1 MAVDSGQPDGPTD
14 EVSSSSSTSAEEAG
28 HDKILTH
35 APVPGTTVDD
45 AGTLFLAEQADDA
58 SKPVADPETPVPNP
72 VKPIPEIA
80 IVEQAGQLQV
90 GHVRVEQP
98 HEGAGQARHL
108 EILAVILSPFASL
121 RVNSAKGLARRTQRS
136 FAALRMTAAALRM
149 TGGTLLTVLSR
160 EVFSS
165 NVWGQ
170 APLLRGVARVEVK
183 LDGVTGVEAK
193 LDGVTDGA
201 APGGVAG
208 LAPPLDEAT
217 GVEAMLDGVTDGAA
231 LGGVA
236 GVGAMLDRLT
246 DGAAPGEVT
255 EVGAKLDGGVDGA
268 APGEGAEVGAML
280 DWGAG
285 LVPPLREVTEV
296 WAMLDEV
303 VGQHYQAYRDGDK
316 GAGVGAMLD
325 EVARGEVRSRYSSR
339 DVVVE
344 ERRHLPMYAPHKTL

>member
-14 EVSSSSSTSAEEAG
+14 EVSSSSSTSADDAG

-72 VKPIPEIA
+72 VTPIPTIAAVQAVNVTVKMPALDPETPVPNPVTPIPEIA

-90 GHVRVEQP
+90 GQVRVEQP
-98 HEGAGQARHL
+98 HERAGQARHL
-108 EILAVILSPFASL
+108 EILAVILSA
-121 RVNSAKGLARRTQRS
+121 AKGLARRTQRS

-183 LDGVTGVEAK
+183 LDGVT
-193 LDGVTDGA
+193 
-201 APGGVAG
+201 
-208 LAPPLDEAT
+208 
-217 GVEAMLDGVTDGAA
+217 
-231 LGGVA
+231 
-236 GVGAMLDRLT
+236 
-246 DGAAPGEVT
+246 
-255 EVGAKLDGGVDGA
+255 
-268 APGEGAEVGAML
+268 
-280 DWGAG
+280 
-285 LVPPLREVTEV
+285 EV

-303 VGQHYQAYRDGDK
+303 VSQHYQAYRDGDK
-316 GAGVGAMLD
+316 GAGVGATLD
-325 EVARGEVRSRYSSR
+325 EAARVEVRSRYSSR
-339 DVVVE
+339 DVV
-344 ERRHLPMYAPHKTL
+344 